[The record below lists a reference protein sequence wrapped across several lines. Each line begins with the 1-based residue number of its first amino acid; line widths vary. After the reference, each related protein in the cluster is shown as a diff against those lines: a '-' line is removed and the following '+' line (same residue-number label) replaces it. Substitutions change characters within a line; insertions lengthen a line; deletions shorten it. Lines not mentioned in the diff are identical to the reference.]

1 MANET
6 EIRRGTSSKAEQ
18 VGKRAKARLEAM
30 LQEPREESTETP
42 WWASG
47 DAWEIYAMGPEQ
59 NYNFTSGSPQ
69 PPGRIVFLGETA
81 YVTTVLWLNPNM
93 AAHLAGMG
101 ACVNLSYHTANTQT
115 MTPVPA
121 MDYTCSIDAATPTY
135 ADPDYGSF
143 YITVWEFTPT
153 ETGCL
158 FETNICGTVCNC
170 KGNVAP
176 GYAGFVRWVY
186 DFDYD
191 VFFGSQWS
199 EFNNPI
205 RYLVADKDAT
215 CNSDNACVV
224 IQ

>member
-1 MANET
+1 MSNET

-18 VGKRAKARLEAM
+18 IGKQAKAQLEAM
-30 LQEPREESTETP
+30 LQAPGKELTEVP
-42 WWASG
+42 DWASG
-47 DAWEIYAMGPEQ
+47 VGDNWEIYAMGPFQ
-59 NYNFTSGSPQ
+59 TFPAN

-81 YVTTVLWLNPNM
+81 YVITVLWLNPNM

-101 ACVNLSYHTANTQT
+101 ACVNLCYHTANTQT
-115 MTPVPA
+115 MTPVSA
-121 MDYTCSIDAATPTY
+121 MDYTCSIDPAAPTY

-153 ETGCL
+153 EAGCL

-186 DFDYD
+186 DFDWD
-191 VFFGSQWS
+191 VFFGSPGW

-205 RYLVADKDAT
+205 RYLVADKEAT
-215 CNSDNACVV
+215 CNCDNACTVV
-224 IQ
+224 Q